1 MWDHHDEWRERVT
14 TKRAS
19 RVVPLGDPVPP
30 ILGAYYDLVNTNR
43 FVEAAE
49 TFASAGRYAASLPGA
64 IETAPR
70 AQTVGPAGVAR
81 LLEQCPRGG
90 RHVVQL
96 CLSQGRDCL
105 LEGEL
110 VDDAGA
116 IVGTFVASALFG
128 DTGLVE
134 RYLSFQCPRAVDAIP
149 DNVSTTPTDAFF
161 AVRAYFDD
169 LDSGRFAAAAA
180 RFSDD
185 VSYSHPPYKHTGI
198 SDPDRIEFHGR
209 RELLAGFERRGTTSF
224 EHDVLVSIQR
234 GPHCIFEGAVRN
246 TPGGGTG
253 SFISSLSL
261 ARDGS
266 IRRYVSFY
274 CEPGV
279 PR

>member
-1 MWDHHDEWRERVT
+1 MRSVPTNRTSH
-14 TKRAS
+14 
-19 RVVPLGDPVPP
+19 VPLGDSVPP
-30 ILGAYYDLVNTNR
+30 ILGTYYDLVDASR
-43 FVEAAE
+43 FAEAAE
-49 TFASAGRYAASLPGA
+49 TFAPAGRYAGPRPGT

-70 AQTVGPAGVAR
+70 VQPVGPAGLAR
-81 LLEQCPRGG
+81 LLEQGPRGR
-90 RHVVQL
+90 RHLVQL
-96 CLSQGRDCL
+96 CLSDGTDCL
-105 LEGEL
+105 VEGAL
-110 VDDAGA
+110 VNDAGA
-116 IVGTFVASALFG
+116 VVATFVASALIG

-134 RYLSFQCPRAVDAIP
+134 RYLSFECPHAVDAIP
-149 DNVSTTPTDAFF
+149 DDVSTTPTDALT
-161 AVRAYFDD
+161 AVHEYFDD
-169 LDSGRFAAAAA
+169 LDSGRFARAAA

-185 VSYSHPPYKHTGI
+185 VLYSHPPYKHTGI
-198 SDPDRIEFHGR
+198 SDPDRIEFRGR
-209 RELLAGFERRGTTSF
+209 RALLAGFERRGTASF

-261 ARDGS
+261 ARDGT